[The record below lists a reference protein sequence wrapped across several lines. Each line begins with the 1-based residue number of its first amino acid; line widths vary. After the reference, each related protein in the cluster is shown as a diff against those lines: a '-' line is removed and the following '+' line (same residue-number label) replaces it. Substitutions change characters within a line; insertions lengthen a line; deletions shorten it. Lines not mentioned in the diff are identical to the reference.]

1 MATEPETPEAALAAE
16 PAVLS
21 LVDSYFTHWYKAVF
35 AEEGLKLASSVQV
48 FSKQLKDDDKF
59 MLLLEI
65 NKLVLLCHQLQTLTK
80 TPLQNQVF
88 LKVDQS
94 ITKTRGIM
102 AIFIPLLSF
111 CYKLLKKLQVE
122 NNRWISV
129 TNKDSVDG
137 KT

>member
-1 MATEPETPEAALAAE
+1 MATEPKTPEAALAVE
-16 PAVLS
+16 PAVPS
-21 LVDSYFTHWYKAVF
+21 LLDSYFTRWYEAVF

-65 NKLVLLCHQLQTLTK
+65 NKLVLLCYQLQT
-80 TPLQNQVF
+80 
-88 LKVDQS
+88 VDQS

-102 AIFIPLLSF
+102 AIFNQLLSF

-122 NNRWISV
+122 NHRWISDR
-129 TNKDSVDG
+129 NKDSVDC